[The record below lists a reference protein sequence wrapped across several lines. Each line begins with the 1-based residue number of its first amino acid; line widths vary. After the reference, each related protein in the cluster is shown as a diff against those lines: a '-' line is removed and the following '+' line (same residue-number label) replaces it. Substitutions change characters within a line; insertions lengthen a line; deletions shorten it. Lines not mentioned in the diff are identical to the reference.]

1 MSTTEQ
7 DEDLAFEQG
16 FNSVHTEP
24 APAKPASP
32 APEPEEAQPTA
43 ETPAVAA
50 PEKAPEPEAPAVDP
64 FAGLPPQVRDL
75 LAAIPTMRAELET
88 VRRVANMVPAL
99 QSRLDRMHQQ
109 PATEQVPAR
118 RSSKIDAIR
127 EDLPEI
133 ADALDELAAGL
144 PQRQEP
150 AAPAP
155 APAVQADPQE
165 EVLSSVRPT
174 WADDLNSSDYQLW
187 LSTQPRDVQQ
197 RANTTT
203 KAVEILATL
212 TAFDLYRQQT
222 QSTRQ
227 TNQSRT
233 TRMAAAVNPQ
243 GDGRR
248 QSRAAPEDDEDAAF
262 AAGFNKV
269 RKR

>member
-32 APEPEEAQPTA
+32 APAPEEAQPTA

-50 PEKAPEPEAPAVDP
+50 PEKQPEPEAPAVDP

-99 QSRLDRMHQQ
+99 QSRLDKMHQQ
-109 PATEQVPAR
+109 PATEQVPAS
-118 RSSKIDAIR
+118 RSKRDAIR

-133 ADALDELAAGL
+133 ADALDELAASM

-165 EVLSSVRPT
+165 EVLSSVRPS

-212 TAFDLYRQQT
+212 TAFDAHRQQT

-227 TNQSRT
+227 TNQSRAT
-233 TRMAAAVNPQ
+233 SMAAGVTPQ